1 MKRPRPGHL
10 RRHRRRHP
18 VAVAL
23 YVNAAL
29 LVAVLAVLL
38 TRDGSPRLIPVA
50 FGQATPTA
58 QQPAAP
64 IAGGAGLFLMP
75 AQMSENVWGCY
86 IMDVDQQTLCA
97 YSVTGNPPQLKLM
110 AARDFRFDRRLK
122 NYNTAHPQPPEVKNL
137 VEKEQNDTRA
147 TAAPPAPTVPPP
159 TAAGTPAPT
168 AVPAPAA
175 PR

>member
-1 MKRPRPGHL
+1 MMRPRP
-10 RRHRRRHP
+10 RNFRRRHP

-23 YVNAAL
+23 YVNAAFL
-29 LVAVLAVLL
+29 LAVLAVLL
-38 TRDGSPRLIPVA
+38 TRDGSPRFIPVA
-50 FGQATPTA
+50 LGQATPTA
-58 QQPAAP
+58 QQPSAP

-122 NYNTAHPQPPEVKNL
+122 NYNTSHPQPLEVKNL

-147 TAAPPAPTVPPP
+147 TAAPALTVPPP

-168 AVPAPAA
+168 PAVPAPAA
-175 PR
+175 PQ